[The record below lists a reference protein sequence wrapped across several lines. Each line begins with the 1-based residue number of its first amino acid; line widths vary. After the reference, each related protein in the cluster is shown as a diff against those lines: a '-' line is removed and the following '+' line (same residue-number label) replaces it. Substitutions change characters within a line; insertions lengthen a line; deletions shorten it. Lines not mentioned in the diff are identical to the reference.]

1 MRSDVIKH
9 TVEISQQPVHLTVR
23 HKQLLLLRDGENA
36 ASLPCEDLGVVLVD
50 HPGTTY
56 SHAALMA
63 IAESEAVLVVCGR
76 NHLPS
81 AVLLPISSHSQVVW
95 RINEQLGASKPLK
108 KRLWAQI
115 VQAKVR
121 AQAFGLPSTSPGH
134 RKLLELA
141 KQIRSGDPEN
151 VEAQAARVYWGQ
163 WCPCDNFKRD
173 ANGDGVNGLLN
184 YGYAVLRAAVARA
197 LVAAG
202 LLPALGLHHSNRA
215 NAFCLADDLMEPIR
229 PLVDDRVRDLCQ
241 REEME
246 LTPATKAQLL
256 SLLAEP
262 VQFGG
267 QTGPLMN
274 NLHRYAFSLVCCYQG
289 KSSRLE
295 IPTRCSSAD
304 TVVCGS

>member
-1 MRSDVIKH
+1 MIKH
-9 TVEISQQPVHLTVR
+9 TVEISQQAAHLTIR
-23 HKQLLLLRDGENA
+23 YQQLVLQRQGEA
-36 ASLPCEDLGVVLVD
+36 VASIPCEDLGVVLVD

-56 SHAALMA
+56 SHAALA
-63 IAESEAVLVVCGR
+63 ALAESEAVLVVCGR

-95 RINEQLGASKPLK
+95 RLNEQLGVSKPLK
-108 KRLWAQI
+108 KKLWAQI

-121 AQAFGLPSTSPGH
+121 AQALGLPPSSPG
-134 RKLLELA
+134 RSKLLELA
-141 KQIRSGDPEN
+141 KQVRSGDPQN
-151 VEAQAARVYWGQ
+151 IEAQAARVYWSQ
-163 WCPCDNFKRD
+163 WRPIDTFQRD
-173 ANGDGVNGLLN
+173 LDGDGLNGLLN

-202 LLPALGLHHSNRA
+202 LLPAIGLHHSNRA
-215 NAFCLADDLMEPIR
+215 NAFCLADDLMEPLR

-256 SLLAEP
+256 ALLAEP
-262 VQFGG
+262 VQFGD
-267 QTGPLMN
+267 QSGPLMN

-289 KSSRLE
+289 KSQRLE

-304 TVVCGS
+304 TVACGS